1 MGAQIS
7 RVTIQGLRS
16 SDPSS
21 LSVLVQDVLH
31 LPMSQIEPL
40 CLMDL
45 MALSEIPDQ
54 LSKELGKDLSGFAD
68 RVVRELGDLPDGP
81 PLASFCVELAGL
93 DAELIPA
100 SVRVAIQ
107 GIKEDRSS
115 SEAADAITQ
124 FLTHVDSAGPMTMSL
139 PTSPPDDSA
148 EAKTEVVAAKAAP
161 KKRRRSTLVSDER
174 AEWITEDVLSRVVKY
189 GNRGL
194 KEQVIVAGCRHRSP
208 FSDLTESE
216 VLAVLRRMKR
226 EGRIRHSA
234 GRWMSL

>member
-1 MGAQIS
+1 
-7 RVTIQGLRS
+7 
-16 SDPSS
+16 
-21 LSVLVQDVLH
+21 
-31 LPMSQIEPL
+31 
-40 CLMDL
+40 MDL

-54 LSKELGKDLSGFAD
+54 LSKELGKDLAGFAD
-68 RVVRELGDLPDGP
+68 RMVREVGDLPDGP
-81 PLASFCVELAGL
+81 PLAAFCVELAGL
-93 DAELIPA
+93 DAELVPNSIRA
-100 SVRVAIQ
+100 ALQ
-107 GIKEDRSS
+107 GLAEERSS
-115 SEAADAITQ
+115 SDAVDAIGQ
-124 FLTHVDSAGPMTMSL
+124 FLAHVETAQPMTMSL
-139 PTSPPDDSA
+139 PTTPPDDSA
-148 EAKTEVVAAKAAP
+148 EAKTQVVSAKAAP

-234 GRWMSL
+234 GRWMSP